1 MSEPSQWGPQR
12 SAAAPY
18 PTAPYPTAPHPNGPR
33 PAVPPPA
40 SQDRSAFL
48 ATTPIPAVRPE
59 ASRSG
64 ASSYEPVER
73 EEYADDY
80 SSRRPRR
87 RGQAFAFL
95 VLLLALVVSVA
106 LYMLTYQTLA
116 SVDIL
121 ASDPVGNLASQVT
134 MLGAVAFGALAVF
147 VLSIIALVIARP
159 KAIAAL
165 GLAASLL
172 APAGALVL
180 GVMYGGTVLRQ
191 NVEADIAEAGPAV
204 AAQGAAA
211 AADAITQELQSRGID
226 PGPLRDWIAGQ
237 GG

>member
-12 SAAAPY
+12 SAAPH

-40 SQDRSAFL
+40 SQDRTAFL
-48 ATTPIPAVRPE
+48 ATRPIPAVQPQ
-59 ASRSG
+59 ASPRG

-73 EEYADDY
+73 DEYADDY

-121 ASDPVGNLASQVT
+121 ASDPVGSLAGQMT

-165 GLAASLL
+165 VR
-172 APAGALVL
+172 AGSWRARAGPLVR
-180 GVMYGGTVLRQ
+180 GFMYGGTGWGK
-191 NVEADIAEAGPAV
+191 NGGPAT
-204 AAQGAAA
+204 AG
-211 AADAITQELQSRGID
+211 G
-226 PGPLRDWIAGQ
+226 GPA
-237 GG
+237 